1 MMGRPSVRPS
11 HLSAL
16 SHMNCCDITQHL
28 SFQEEHSFIVTFSVL
43 LVTEKTNKHTK
54 SGSTGDSIQILTA
67 RNSIHI
73 LHATVSTYLLHA
85 TVSRYLLHA
94 TVTRTAC
101 YSIQILTACCS
112 IQILHAAVSRY
123 LLHATVSRYCMLQY
137 PDTYCTLQYSDTYC
151 KLRQAAPMPCVFS
164 DTLRGSVTKCLHCT
178 HFASLILKS
187 IKGSSHFIKPLLH
200 FWPT

>member
-73 LHATVSTYLLHA
+73 L
-85 TVSRYLLHA
+85 
-94 TVTRTAC
+94 
-101 YSIQILTACCS
+101 TACCS
-112 IQILHAAVSRY
+112 IHILTACYSNQNCMLQY
-123 LLHATVSRYCMLQY
+123 PDTYCMLQY
-137 PDTYCTLQYSDTYC
+137 PDTYCTLQYPDTYC

-200 FWPT
+200 F